1 MQVRLLLLVTDV
13 NVRDQGKEPI
23 LHKSTQRVRRL
34 LAICE
39 GGQNEAKT
47 VNVHTNDVVAD
58 GTSDYFS
65 NRHGVSV
72 DDLSVM
78 TAEEIEALDS
88 TVVERKVW
96 CNSCSFTSR

>member
-13 NVRDQGKEPI
+13 NFRDQGKEPI

-47 VNVHTNDVVAD
+47 VNVHTNDVAD

-88 TVVERKVW
+88 TVVERKAW